1 MRRSKLL
8 ILSLV
13 CLFSGAVS
21 ASDVVA
27 TITSYNAAE
36 LTGDGAGYV
45 AVDFINSNHSKG
57 QITANNV
64 AQMTFSGLPKGR
76 LHTIDVFIKSNAKS
90 GKGALSI
97 KLNGEQ
103 IAKVEDTAF
112 PNWPGSS
119 GYSTAFIPITF
130 SGNWNMTDESD
141 LVIEISA
148 SENSLTWE
156 KTRVLFE
163 AAQPDPYIVTLSW
176 LAADGS
182 QHKTEIKESAV
193 GTGVV
198 LPDCEVKSLTSDK
211 DWTFVGWSKEEIID
225 TRSTEPNMYSA
236 GSKFYPT
243 ANQTLYAVYSDTPD
257 AVSIIQTTDFQTGEY
272 ALVMACTGN
281 YYMAY
286 TEVIDKKIYTHKCNV
301 VTAENGY
308 RMTNRYVPVDYRY
321 QVDFEGDSL
330 TIKHIYTGSNIGH
343 SGTKL
348 ADNKA
353 KWSWRENK
361 NHSLELSFDGKETE
375 SGFVGRVLWLSYDDS
390 PYFDVA
396 QLNINSEYEYILL
409 FDVSDA
415 PTSEPTAK
423 WTSYPFGWDAIKD
436 PVILDHAATK
446 TLRKGTLYIERDGV
460 IYTIFGNKISTI
472 CN

>member
-8 ILSLV
+8 ILCIL
-13 CLFSGAVS
+13 CLFANVAS
-21 ASDVVA
+21 ATQIVA
-27 TITSYNAAE
+27 TITSYNSVELSGAASE
-36 LTGDGAGYV
+36 GVKASFENT
-45 AVDFINSNHSKG
+45 NHSKG
-57 QITANNV
+57 QITAGNKATMTLSNV
-64 AQMTFSGLPKGR
+64 YDGAFLTLIFY
-76 LHTIDVFIKSNAKS
+76 VKSNAKS
-90 GKGALSI
+90 GAGSLRVTLDNETIAEIPESSYAKWSDKGFSTDYLPFVFDGYWANTIDS
-97 KLNGEQ
+97 KLVCE
-103 IAKVEDTAF
+103 
-112 PNWPGSS
+112 
-119 GYSTAFIPITF
+119 
-130 SGNWNMTDESD
+130 
-141 LVIEISA
+141 IEA
-148 SENSLTWE
+148 TENSLTWE
-156 KTRVLFE
+156 KLEVYVAEYTPSPCTVN
-163 AAQPDPYIVTLSW
+163 LSW

-182 QHKTEIKESAV
+182 RQNTVIEETEV
-193 GTGVV
+193 GAGII
-198 LPDCEVKSLTSDK
+198 LPDCEVKSLTGDRT
-211 DWTFVGWSKEEIID
+211 WTFVGWSREEIID
-225 TRSTEPNMYSA
+225 TRTTEPNMFDA

-243 ANQTLYAVYSDTPD
+243 TVETLYAVYVDNPEVVD
-257 AVSIIQTTDFQTGEY
+257 IVQTTDFRSGEY
-272 ALVMACTGN
+272 ALVMACAGT
-281 YYMAY
+281 YYMAGS
-286 TEVIDKKIYTHKCNV
+286 EVADKKIYTCKCGV
-301 VTAENGY
+301 STAENGY
-308 RMTNRYVPVDYRY
+308 RLTNHYVPVDCRY
-321 QVDFEGDSL
+321 QVDFAGDSVTVKYL
-330 TIKHIYTGSNIGH
+330 YTGSNIGH

-375 SGFVGRVLWLSYDDS
+375 SGLMGRVLWLSYDDS